1 MNKSITIN
9 IHTEI
14 CVFFMAVLA
23 LACEQ
28 ASSNWGEQ
36 RLLSVAVC
44 GLLLAVAS
52 VGSVVSR
59 FVFFRSYDSRA

>member
-1 MNKSITIN
+1 
-9 IHTEI
+9 
-14 CVFFMAVLA
+14 MAVLA
-23 LACEQ
+23 SACEQ